1 MMRIILVAMVLMVS
15 SCSTI
20 YYNTW
25 EFFGREK
32 RDILAAK
39 MEDAADSQEDAKE
52 QFKDSLEVIREQYNF
67 KNDELADV
75 YDELSD
81 DYESFKKRSDDLKN
95 RISRARE
102 VADDLFDEWK
112 DEAYSFTNKSYRRQ
126 SLNKRKVT
134 MKKFYETANAMS
146 GIQQKME
153 KVLSRYHEH
162 VLFLKHN
169 LNAKVIGQLKVEMKN
184 IMGDVENL
192 IKDIQY
198 SQKKTTDFIS
208 DLERA

>member
-1 MMRIILVAMVLMVS
+1 
-15 SCSTI
+15 
-20 YYNTW
+20 
-25 EFFGREK
+25 
-32 RDILAAK
+32 
-39 MEDAADSQEDAKE
+39 
-52 QFKDSLEVIREQYNF
+52 
-67 KNDELADV
+67 
-75 YDELSD
+75 
-81 DYESFKKRSDDLKN
+81 
-95 RISRARE
+95 
-102 VADDLFDEWK
+102 
-112 DEAYSFTNKSYRRQ
+112 
-126 SLNKRKVT
+126 